1 MVLVIFYHTIPIHF
15 SKWLISL
22 VNVTS
27 SPVVDCH
34 IQWPTTMVYNHL
46 LSGMTLQEALRMKKS
61 QEIPGVL
68 FQNDRIPKIF
78 PKEPIKFIYGGFLNG
93 GTSKSSIFIGFSI
106 INHTFYLGY
115 PHLWKPLRSIR
126 AFSSRLIEEWLW
138 AQSRGGFDAVATH
151 PGRAPAVVHVAV
163 IFRWVCWT
171 SVLRGFT
178 LGFTIWL
185 FNIAM
190 ENGPCIDGLPIK
202 NGDFPWLC

>member
-34 IQWPTTMVYNHL
+34 IQWPTTLVYNHL
-46 LSGMTLQEALRMKKS
+46 LSGMTLQEALRMKTS

-68 FQNDRIPKIF
+68 FQNERIPKIF

-106 INHTFYLGY
+106 INHTFYLGCFPIY
-115 PHLWKPLRSIR
+115 GNPFVRSGRFLRDSLRS
-126 AFSSRLIEEWLW
+126 
-138 AQSRGGFDAVATH
+138 GFEPKAVAAST
-151 PGRAPAVVHVAV
+151 PSQPIRVEPQP
-163 IFRWVCWT
+163 WYT
-171 SVLRGFT
+171 
-178 LGFTIWL
+178 WL
-185 FNIAM
+185 
-190 ENGPCIDGLPIK
+190 
-202 NGDFPWLC
+202 